1 MGLNLGVCVCVHARV
16 HMHVLTCFSRVLLLA
31 TPWTVAYQAPP
42 HGILQARILEWVAT
56 PSSRGSSPPRDGALV
71 SHVSRIGRQ
80 VLYH

>member
-56 PSSRGSSPPRDGALV
+56 PSSRGSSPPKGRARV
-71 SHVSRIGRQ
+71 SYVSCPDRR

>member
-56 PSSRGSSPPRDGALV
+56 PSSRGSSPPKGRVRV
-71 SHVSRIGRQ
+71 SYVSCPDRR